1 MTNLPTEPTDVHV
14 VQAAAAGDGDLL
26 AQYEVLALVGEGPRA
41 RVFRA
46 RDQVLD
52 LIVAVKL
59 LHPEYGGDDELVAC
73 LYHAARLASSLGQP
87 GIVAAY
93 DYGPHPEGAFLT
105 LEYVAGAD
113 LAALLRQRGP
123 LPPRQAVALIVQALD
138 ALSAAHARGFAH
150 GDLHPHNLLV
160 RADGGA
166 VRLTDFGMD
175 QAALPDGEIA
185 ASRQSYRAPERRQG
199 GAATP
204 AADVYAVGA
213 ILYELLTG
221 QPVAVDGP
229 PALAGLSHVMAKIL
243 RQALAVDPAAR
254 YPDAAALRAP
264 LAAAIGHVA
273 APARP
278 AMWNGALEQAVRQTS
293 IRPQQPNG
301 AVQPTRR
308 VWRLPRPRPAQALAA
323 GAVVLLLA
331 ASGATGLALAN
342 HMQALEQARATEA
355 ALALPGATETLTT
368 VPVLAA
374 VLPTAT
380 EEPLPTATTVPAAA
394 TSVRLTP
401 TTAPPTATRPAAT
414 ATSVPP
420 TTVPTAVPTAA
431 PTTPPTEAPP
441 TAAGGGVGVVLDD
454 FTPDQLNGSY
464 QRLAGRLYGRPEV
477 ALYGVNSG
485 YSTGT
490 LTFTLATAPTGQ
502 VKLVLTGL
510 DDEWQANCPL
520 AVVIND
526 VTVFS
531 GANTFP
537 NTPASDHGLGG
548 DDRYWGQMQIVVP
561 AGLLQAGANSLT
573 LRNLAD
579 GDTVGTPPYIL
590 INGLEL
596 VSEH

>member
-1 MTNLPTEPTDVHV
+1 MTRLPVEPTDA
-14 VQAAAAGDGDLL
+14 QDAAVASSQGGDLL
-26 AQYEVLALVGEGPRA
+26 AQYELLAQIGEGPRA

-46 RDQVLD
+46 RDRVLD

-59 LHPEYGGDDELVAC
+59 LRPEYGGDSELVAY
-73 LYHAARLASSLGQP
+73 LYHAARLAASLGQA

-105 LEYVAGAD
+105 LEYVDGAD
-113 LAALLRQRGP
+113 LAALLQQHGP
-123 LPPRQAVALIVQALD
+123 LPPRRAAALVVQVLD
-138 ALSAAHARGFAH
+138 ALAAAHARGFAH
-150 GDLHPHNLLV
+150 GDLHPHNLLL
-160 RADGGA
+160 RASDEA
-166 VRLTDFGMD
+166 VLLTDFGMD
-175 QAALPDGEIA
+175 QAVLLDDEAA
-185 ASRQSYRAPERRQG
+185 ASRQSYLAPERQQG

-204 AADVYAVGA
+204 AADVYAVGT

-221 QPVAVDGP
+221 QSVAADGT
-229 PALAGLSHVMAKIL
+229 PALTGLSHVMAKIVG
-243 RQALAVDPAAR
+243 QALAVDPAVR

-264 LAAAIGHVA
+264 LVA
-273 APARP
+273 ALGPVASSARSVV
-278 AMWNGALEQAVRQTS
+278 WNGALEQAVRQTGS
-293 IRPQQPNG
+293 WQHKPHAGARPARG
-301 AVQPTRR
+301 ARR
-308 VWRLPRPRPAQALAA
+308 VTMLRPARALAA
-323 GAVVLLLA
+323 SAVVLALV

-342 HMQALEQARATEA
+342 HVQTREPARATEA
-355 ALALPGATETLTT
+355 ALVAPGATETPTPL
-368 VPVLAA
+368 PALAA
-374 VLPTAT
+374 ALPTAT
-380 EEPLPTATTVPAAA
+380 EEPLPTATT
-394 TSVRLTP
+394 
-401 TTAPPTATRPAAT
+401 APPTATVALPATVPPTAIKAAAL

-420 TTVPTAVPTAA
+420 TAVPTAPPTVA
-431 PTTPPTEAPP
+431 PTAPPTAAPSS

-464 QRLAGRLYGRPEV
+464 QRLAGQLYGRPEV

-490 LTFTLATAPTGQ
+490 LTFTLATAPSGQ
-502 VKLVLTGL
+502 VTLVLTGL
-510 DDEWQANCPL
+510 DDEQTAHCPL

-531 GANTFP
+531 SANTFP
-537 NTPASDHGLGG
+537 NTPTNDHGLGG
-548 DDRYWGQMQIVVP
+548 NDRYWGQMRIAVP

-579 GDTVGTPPYIL
+579 GDTIGVPPYIL